1 MTRAQEI
8 RKEVLLQ
15 LKGAGELGRP
25 VERMVKDARNQ
36 GYDYTETEIRDALY
50 YLKGFGFV
58 EPIEDA
64 ATNAKRHRIT
74 APGIKHYED
83 NYAA

>member
-25 VERMVKDARNQ
+25 IARIVKDAHNQ
-36 GYDYTETEIRDALY
+36 GFDYTETEIRDAIY

-58 EPIEDA
+58 ETSTDP
-64 ATNAKRHRIT
+64 ATNASRPRIT
-74 APGIKHYED
+74 AQGIAHYE
-83 NYAA
+83 NTYAA